1 MLPLGCFRSLRCSK
15 RVFPQGCSEIIVP
28 AKIQQDNKLKLTM
41 LIKQLSYSLV
51 QVFEAIEKK
60 TPKKPKKQPFIFVN
74 AVFLTSSVPYKSVL
88 AFEVHIS
95 NDY

>member
-1 MLPLGCFRSLRCSK
+1 
-15 RVFPQGCSEIIVP
+15 
-28 AKIQQDNKLKLTM
+28 M
-41 LIKQLSYSLV
+41 LIKQLSYLLI

-60 TPKKPKKQPFIFVN
+60 NKKQPFIFVN

-95 NDY
+95 NGY